1 MAAVRLQKVL
11 AEAGIASRRGAE
23 RLIQSGRVR
32 VNGEPVVE
40 LGAQA
45 DPERDRISVD
55 GREIGRA
62 EPKRYVLLHKPA
74 GYLTTRE
81 DPRGRQRVYDLLPD
95 LGVRLHSVGRL
106 DSDAEGLL
114 LLTNDGDLTYRLTH
128 PRHAVPRVYHVW
140 VDGRVDGAV
149 LAALRQGVVLEDGP
163 ARAEE
168 VRVLSGFAGGRAPG
182 GEGRARA
189 DRRPADLTG
198 DRARRGEGLPGA
210 GRRPV
215 GQTWLALT
223 LREGRYRE
231 VKRLC
236 RAVGLRVRR
245 LIRVAYGPLRLGRL
259 APGAWRELTPGEV
272 AALRGAPGT
281 GWPCGAPRPPG
292 RTSEGAV

>member
-1 MAAVRLQKVL
+1 VAAVRLQKLL

-32 VNGEPVVE
+32 VNGEAVVE
-40 LGAQA
+40 LGAHA

-106 DSDAEGLL
+106 DYDAEGLL

-140 VDGRVDGAV
+140 VDGRADRTV
-149 LAALRQGVVLEDGP
+149 LAALRDGVVLEDGP
-163 ARAEE
+163 ARPEE
-168 VRVLSGFAGGRAPG
+168 VLVLSGLDGGPTPG
-182 GEGRARA
+182 GEGRARTG
-189 DRRPADLTG
+189 RRPAEPAG
-198 DRARRGEGLPGA
+198 ERARRGEGTPA
-210 GRRPV
+210 GDRQRV
-215 GQTWLALT
+215 GQTWLAVT

-245 LIRVAYGPLRLGRL
+245 LVRVAYGPLRLGRL
-259 APGAWRELTPGEV
+259 APGTWRDLTPCEL
-272 AALRGAPGT
+272 AALRGAGDRAPAPG
-281 GWPCGAPRPPG
+281 PSPAR
-292 RTSEGAV
+292 